1 MSASTRLIWAV
12 CFVAISVAAG
22 PAFCGFKT
30 VMATID
36 DDVETRFGIY
46 RPLAVDVE
54 PSLEPEYV
62 AEDFSN
68 VADFAAV
75 AGQLSED
82 ARALLAKNG
91 FVVTPTHDP
100 TVITM
105 QGLYEDLQPLGRRV
119 FVTTDS
125 MLTTY
130 HVLFD
135 YSLRVAEM
143 QSFNDAVV
151 ELTQGM
157 VEKTYAMYLGSVPLP
172 SSSTLASSVYVN
184 DLLVKNLA
192 YFSVPAKLLDPDY
205 EVISEVADLVAQ
217 ELALIEAHEGKRCSP
232 IMGYY
237 EDYSQYVPRGHYTR
251 NETLSRYFKAM
262 MWYGRLM
269 FRLEPNSSM
278 SCIEKDP
285 FEETLQALLIVQTLV
300 NLEMDAGTG
309 LELYD
314 RIYTPT
320 VFYVG
325 EADDLTIEEYFTL
338 ALQIYGEDFASIA
351 PEELMDE
358 EKLFAFT
365 EAAKELHD
373 PLINSTFVQDYE
385 DHETVTKGFRFMG
398 QRFIPDSYVFQQLVH
413 NKVWGRFM
421 PKGLDVMAALGSSR
435 AYGILDFVYQDTRYP
450 DYAERMERLR
460 TWFATLPDAS
470 WVQNLYWD
478 WLYCLMP
485 TLVTKGEGFPLFMQ
499 NNAWTDKE
507 LGTALGS
514 WTELRHDTILYAKQ
528 SYSYE
533 TGVPDPTI
541 GYVEPNPLVYS
552 RLASLCDMTI
562 TGLEGYG
569 LLLPDYRTRFE
580 SLRDTLLVLK
590 QISEKELVG
599 TALDEDEHL
608 AIFYIGS
615 RLSEILTFPEDDPA
629 SENEEDGKM
638 ALVADV
644 HTDANSSSVLEEAV
658 GHPHYIYVIAPTDDG
673 LATCVGGVYSYYEF
687 TWPMSDRL
695 TDGAWQRMLEEG
707 ANPPQPEWM
716 SSFVAEG
723 VSEGQTPLADIVTIA
738 ANDLI
743 VSDGDTLTMS
753 VSIST
758 HNDLENCTAQIA
770 ALDPSGNLLFYPDF
784 SQSPQSFDFS
794 MPAGTVIRDLPIFE
808 LEVVPWVGKGYY
820 MWMTA
825 IYDESLT
832 LVDST
837 VSISPLLIR

>member
-1 MSASTRLIWAV
+1 MSAARHLISAV
-12 CFVAISVAAG
+12 CCIAVLITAG
-22 PAFCGFKT
+22 SAFGGFKT

-36 DDVETRFGIY
+36 CDVETRFGVY
-46 RPLAVDVE
+46 RPLSVDVE
-54 PSLEPEYV
+54 PSLGPENV

-68 VADFAAV
+68 VADFASV
-75 AGQLSED
+75 ADLLTDD
-82 ARALLAKNG
+82 AKALLAKNG
-91 FVVTPTHDP
+91 FVVTPTHDAE
-100 TVITM
+100 VITM
-105 QGLYEDLQPLGRRV
+105 QGLYEDLQVHQRRM

-125 MLTTY
+125 MLTSY

-143 QSFNDAVV
+143 QRFNEAAI
-151 ELTQGM
+151 ELTGGM
-157 VEKTYAMYLGSVPLP
+157 VGSTYSAYQNVSDDYIAG
-172 SSSTLASSVYVN
+172 
-184 DLLVKNLA
+184 LLLKNLA
-192 YFSVPAKLLDPDY
+192 YFSAPAKLLDPDY
-205 EVISEVADLVAQ
+205 VVADEVADLVGE
-217 ELALIEAHEGKRCSP
+217 ELALIEAHEGRACSP

-251 NETLSRYFKAM
+251 NETLGRYFKAM

-269 FRLEPNSSM
+269 FRLEPNSSLN
-278 SCIEKDP
+278 CVAKDP
-285 FEETLQALLIVQTLV
+285 YEETLQALLIVQALAS
-300 NLEMDAGTG
+300 LETASGTG

-325 EADDLTIEEYFTL
+325 EADDLTIEEYLTL
-338 ALQIYGEDFASIA
+338 ALEVFGETFASIP
-351 PEELMDE
+351 PEQLMDE
-358 EKLFAFT
+358 EKLSAFT

-385 DHETVTKGFRFMG
+385 DHATTTKGFRFMG
-398 QRFIPDSYVFQQLVH
+398 QRFIPDSFVFQQLVH

-435 AYGILDFVYQDTRYP
+435 AYSILDFVYQDTRYP
-450 DYAERMERLR
+450 GYAERMERLR

-485 TLVTKGEGFPLFMQ
+485 TLVTKGDGFPLFMQ
-499 NNAWTDKE
+499 NKAWTDKE

-533 TGVPDPTI
+533 TGMPDPTI
-541 GYVEPNPLVYS
+541 GYVEPNPLVYG

-562 TGLEGYG
+562 TGLDGYG
-569 LLLPDYRTRFE
+569 LLLADYRRRFE
-580 SLRDTLLVLK
+580 NLRDTLLTLK

-599 TALDEDEHL
+599 MALDEDERM
-608 AIFYIGS
+608 AIYNIGPT
-615 RLSEILTFPEDDPA
+615 LSEILSFPKDDP
-629 SENEEDGKM
+629 SSQNEEDGKM

-644 HTDANSSSVLEEAV
+644 HTDGNSSSVLEEAV

-673 LATCVGGVYSYYEF
+673 LAACVGGVYSYYEF
-687 TWPMSDRL
+687 AWPMSDRL
-695 TDGAWQRMLEEG
+695 TDGAWQRMLSEG

-723 VSEGQTPLADIVTIA
+723 VSEGQAPPSDIVTIA

-743 VSDGDTLTMS
+743 VSDGDTLAVS

-758 HNDLENCTAQIA
+758 YNDLEDCTAYVA
-770 ALDPSGNLLFYPDF
+770 ALDPMGNLLFYPDF
-784 SQSPQSFDFS
+784 SEAPQALDFS
-794 MPAGTVIRDLPIFE
+794 MPAGALIKDLPIFQV
-808 LEVVPWVGKGYY
+808 EVVPWIESGYY
-820 MWMTA
+820 VWMA
-825 IYDESLT
+825 ALCDDSDAVI
-832 LVDST
+832 DST
-837 VSISPLLIR
+837 VSISPLLIK